1 MGELLLNVIPLGIG
15 AAFTPSLFAVQL
27 LIVANDPWKVR
38 ALAAFLGAASAFGIA
53 VTLLLLGFAKLH
65 TSTGGPDEL
74 DGLLRLLASAVLGAF
89 TIYFFL
95 PHPGLEKRVATDIE
109 NRVAKALPIEFFG
122 ITFLLSIKDLSSFV
136 LLVPA
141 MHDIGV
147 ADISWPL
154 KLGVTAL
161 VFILALSPLLAPPLM
176 RSALGSRGKA
186 SINRL
191 YTFTMNHQLTIMG
204 VIFSLFTFYLLIS
217 GLNAL

>member
-15 AAFTPSLFAVQL
+15 AAFTPSLFAIQL
-27 LIVANDPWKVR
+27 LIVSNDPWKVR

-53 VTLLLLGFAKLH
+53 VTILLLGFAQLH
-65 TSTGGPDEL
+65 TSTDTPDVL
-74 DGLLRLLASAVLGAF
+74 DGFLRILAAIALGGL

-95 PHPGLEKRVATDIE
+95 PHPGLEKRVAAGIE
-109 NRVAKALPIEFFG
+109 KQVAKSSSIEFFG
-122 ITFLLSIKDLSSFV
+122 ITFLLSIKDFSSFV
-136 LLVPA
+136 LIVPA

-161 VFILALSPLLAPPLM
+161 VFVLALSPLLLPPLM
-176 RSALGSRGKA
+176 RTGLGTPGKELLKK
-186 SINRL
+186 I
-191 YTFTMNHQLTIMG
+191 YTFTMNHQFTIMG
-204 VIFSLFTFYLLIS
+204 SIFSLLTVYLLVS